1 LWFSLLSKKNSSFSC
16 SEPWL
21 PRVGKGVGNPSKVA
35 STSATFGKYEDDTI
49 KPSTSI
55 YGKICKVKAY
65 NGDLRGKNVQVDPRL
80 GS

>member
-1 LWFSLLSKKNSSFSC
+1 
-16 SEPWL
+16 
-21 PRVGKGVGNPSKVA
+21 VGNPSKVA